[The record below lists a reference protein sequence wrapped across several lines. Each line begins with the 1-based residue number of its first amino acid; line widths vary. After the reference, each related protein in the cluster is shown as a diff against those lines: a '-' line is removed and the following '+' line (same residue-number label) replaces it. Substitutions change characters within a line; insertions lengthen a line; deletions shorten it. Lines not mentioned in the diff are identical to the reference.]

1 MNPIF
6 IKFDGKLINIAKV
19 SCISTFDN
27 WLYITFDGKYSIKIE
42 YADETDCVNRYCHL
56 KNLLLTNGLILY

>member
-1 MNPIF
+1 MSPLF
-6 IKFDGKLINIAKV
+6 IRFDGKLINIAKV

-27 WLYITFDGKYSIKIE
+27 WLYITFERKDSIKIE
-42 YADETDCVNRYCHL
+42 YADETDCVNRYNHI